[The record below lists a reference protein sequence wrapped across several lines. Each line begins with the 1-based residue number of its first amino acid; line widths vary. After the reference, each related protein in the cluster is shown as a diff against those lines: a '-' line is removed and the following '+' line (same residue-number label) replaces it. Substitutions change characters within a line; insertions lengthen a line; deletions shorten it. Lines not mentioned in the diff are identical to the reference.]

1 MSESAIDKTTRKVV
15 DAMQSHQFCFYAT
28 VHLNSYDIEE
38 NKKTIERSKRL
49 IKQDN
54 PDQLIFYFISR
65 NADSDGEFRPYI
77 SFYSYERLSGKRL
90 LAEEAKREADFAI
103 SGKTSSKRIYISRN
117 IEAKYQGIV
126 RRIKEGKVYD
136 LSYLELPEK
145 FKRFGFL
152 NKANLSKSERI
163 NKSAAE

>member
-15 DAMQSHQFCFYAT
+15 EAMESHPFCFYAT
-28 VHLNSYDIEE
+28 VHLNSADAEV
-38 NKKTIERSKRL
+38 NKRTIERSKRL

-54 PDQLIFYFISR
+54 PTQLIFYFVSR

-77 SFYSYERLSGKRL
+77 SFYSYERLSGNRL
-90 LAEEAKREADFAI
+90 LAEEAKCEAEFAI
-103 SGKTSSKRIYISRN
+103 SGKASSKRIYISRN

-126 RRIKEGKVYD
+126 RKIKEGKVYD

-152 NKANLSKSERI
+152 NK
-163 NKSAAE
+163 NK